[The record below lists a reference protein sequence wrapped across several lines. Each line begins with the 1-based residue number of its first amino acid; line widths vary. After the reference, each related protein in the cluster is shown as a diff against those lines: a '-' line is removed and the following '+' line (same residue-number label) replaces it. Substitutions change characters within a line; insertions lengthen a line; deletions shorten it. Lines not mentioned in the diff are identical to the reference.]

1 MAIGSEII
9 KYYGYP
15 CQDHTV
21 TTEDGFILSLQ
32 RIPGGNIFNSSR
44 KNPLVVFLQ
53 HGLLCSSTSWVMNM
67 RNQSLGFI
75 LADMGFD
82 VWLGNSRGSTYSMK
96 HAKYFPNQSK
106 FWDWSWD
113 HMAQYDFPAVLSYIL
128 TVTKQISLYYIGHS
142 QGTLIAFSA
151 LSSRNYYNGSNYT
164 REFKNLKIFKNIK
177 LFIALSPVAYL
188 GHIHGPL
195 KAIAKLPVSQ
205 EILEFFLGK
214 DKDFLPQNNILKWLN
229 KMFCDKK
236 RFEVM
241 CSNILFLICGP
252 DITNLNKSRIPV
264 YFAHYPA
271 GTSVQNMIHYIQAVK
286 SKKYQKFDY
295 GIFKNKEIYNQFK
308 PPQYDI
314 SKMSEVPVHLFTGSE
329 DWLSTMIDVN
339 IMKAKLKNFKQY
351 NYPSYNHLDFI
362 WGENA
367 PSRVYNVIID
377 ILKKDINNNKS

>member
-1 MAIGSEII
+1 MNLTTIMIILTQILYSITMSLSKIQKLDPEVTMNVSEII

-252 DITNLNKSRIPV
+252 DITNLNK
-264 YFAHYPA
+264 
-271 GTSVQNMIHYIQAVK
+271 
-286 SKKYQKFDY
+286 
-295 GIFKNKEIYNQFK
+295 FK